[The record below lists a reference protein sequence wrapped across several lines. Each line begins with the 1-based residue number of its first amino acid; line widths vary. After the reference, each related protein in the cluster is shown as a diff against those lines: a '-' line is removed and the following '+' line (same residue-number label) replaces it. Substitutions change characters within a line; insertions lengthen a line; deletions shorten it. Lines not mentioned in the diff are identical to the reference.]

1 MLGNIITA
9 EEHYKYIIGINPNN
23 YEANYALGLLYLNS
37 FLKDKKQKQSGI
49 MYVAKFYLTK
59 ANEIDPYELKSLT
72 SLSILYKNT
81 GEITELQKINN
92 RINQLKLN

>member
-1 MLGNIITA
+1 
-9 EEHYKYIIGINPNN
+9 
-23 YEANYALGLLYLNS
+23 
-37 FLKDKKQKQSGI
+37 